1 MELKETEKP
10 HDKRLVTI
18 KLNRCHIRRE
28 FNFYSVIWT
37 AKNNVAPTD
46 GVEKVVKDTQPKAGK
61 VDPRFDRADNEARD
75 AFIDRVKKEIKGA
88 EIKDITTPA
97 KVNPIEKLVRL
108 NNRDVAHVTNRAQMF
123 FGIGLKTSNGNEILK
138 LHDQKEVDS
147 AFEKLV
153 KLCDEVSH
161 QAPRIAKKFSKKS
174 KNSKPED
181 SKLSDEEIIE
191 GAKERIANLDNGSK
205 GIGMGKG
212 DLTKGVVKW
221 AKEQGY
227 SVSGDQILLNKP

>member
-1 MELKETEKP
+1 M
-10 HDKRLVTI
+10 
-18 KLNRCHIRRE
+18 
-28 FNFYSVIWT
+28 VIWT
-37 AKNNVAPTD
+37 AKSNVAPTD
-46 GVEKVVKDTQPKAGK
+46 GAEAVVEVAQPKAGI
-61 VDPRFDRADNEARD
+61 DPRFARD
-75 AFIDRVKKEIKGA
+75 NNTARDEFLKRVQKEIKGV

-123 FGIGLKTSNGNEILK
+123 FGIGLRTSNGNRILK
-138 LHDQKEVDS
+138 LHNQKEIDS
-147 AFEKLV
+147 AFKELV
-153 KLCDEVSH
+153 ELCDEVRH
-161 QAPRIAKKFSKKS
+161 KAPKTNKRTSKKS
-174 KNSKPED
+174 KNSKSED

-191 GAKERIANLDNGSK
+191 GAKERIPNLDNGSK

-227 SVSGDQILLNKP
+227 TVSGDRILLNKP